1 VQGTTETTALVFR
14 LLYTHAHVPEENM
27 PTSFAEFTKTF
38 QGTSPMKSKPT
49 APPPDTKSGTGD
61 KRRQLR
67 GQIAGIIQELLNVQT
82 LSDTDRRLL
91 NISSAV
97 ALLLDGGR

>member
-1 VQGTTETTALVFR
+1 MT
-14 LLYTHAHVPEENM
+14 
-27 PTSFAEFTKTF
+27 TSFADFTKTF
-38 QGTSPMKSKPT
+38 QGS
-49 APPPDTKSGTGD
+49 APVKHKTTPPHFAKDESGD

-67 GQIAGIIQELLNVQT
+67 GQIAGIVQELLNLPT

-97 ALLLDGGR
+97 ALLMDGGR

>member
-1 VQGTTETTALVFR
+1 MTIATFADYTRGFR
-14 LLYTHAHVPEENM
+14 NSSAIN
-27 PTSFAEFTKTF
+27 TSD
-38 QGTSPMKSKPT
+38 SNRKPT
-49 APPPDTKSGTGD
+49 RPKAVSRDPET

-67 GQIAGIIQELLNVQT
+67 GQIAGIIHELLNLAT

-97 ALLLDGGR
+97 AFLLAGR